1 MTTSEQAAAA
11 AAGGERT
18 PACEPRTPYV
28 FHVRCRPGTGQAGH
42 RALLALV
49 HGVTPAVQALP
60 PSAVLADVTDALRYW
75 DASPSGLAE
84 RIRTRAAADLGVE
97 VRVGGG
103 PTWAVAAMASKGPQP
118 VTAVPGTPDAV
129 RAFLGPLPVGMLHG
143 IGPVQAELLTSYGLH
158 TVGLLAAA
166 PERTVARIL
175 GERAGHLLRERARG
189 ADPRAV
195 TPTELPGTAAERR
208 VPAAGGGGAAD
219 PRAVRAALLEAAAVL
234 DERLRRRR
242 QRAGVLT
249 VEVALGG
256 GSTLT
261 RTRSAPDGEPRA
273 DLVRLFEALDLRRTP
288 VRGVTVTAGLLT
300 PAGSAAAT
308 GRISLL
314 HQVRDH
320 RRRTAPAMA
329 PGAVRPTTPELPTA
343 LPHPLPKALPK
354 AG

>member
-1 MTTSEQAAAA
+1 
-11 AAGGERT
+11 
-18 PACEPRTPYV
+18 V
-28 FHVRCRPGTGQAGH
+28 LHVRCRPGTGQAGH

-189 ADPRAV
+189 AGPRAV

-208 VPAAGGGGAAD
+208 VPAAGGGGGGGGGGAAD

-329 PGAVRPTTPELPTA
+329 PGAVRPTPPELPTA